1 MISWQSITYG
11 MIKQLRHLERIQTQI
26 LDGAVIDY
34 GNLFSMA
41 GVYEVQI
48 EKEYRMMK
56 NRRSILILAATGV
69 LLGGLGCNLA
79 TLIGGSGSSGTGEG
93 VETAAAA
100 TVEAFNTRAVFETLV
115 APFTLTPQQPTSSG
129 QFPAAT
135 ITSVPITAT
144 PIPPTPTASQIAV
157 PCNRAD
163 FIKDVTIPDGTIFY
177 PEERFTK
184 TWRLQNSGSCTWTPD
199 YTIVFSDGHAMS
211 SLALVTL
218 DETVTPGGNVDI
230 SIDLTAPDD
239 PGDHAGEWKLQSN
252 DGVLFGL
259 GSAGEKSFWA
269 KIDVKERPKLD
280 ANRPGDF
287 ALNYKSARWESSTG
301 VVTCPS
307 LAEDFKNGA
316 VFHSDAPKLEGGYQ
330 DDEPAIVL
338 IPSDGS
344 GGMIKGRYPPIRV
357 TVGNDFH
364 ALVGCMDNSPD
375 CDVTFELSYRVDGG
389 AETSLGTWQ
398 EKSEGNYT
406 DILLDLN
413 ALDGKDVE
421 FILTVLNN
429 GSSKDDRVFWLSP
442 QIK

>member
-1 MISWQSITYG
+1 M
-11 MIKQLRHLERIQTQI
+11 KKVKVRIPMLVI
-26 LDGAVIDY
+26 LTMAV
-34 GNLFSMA
+34 
-41 GVYEVQI
+41 V
-48 EKEYRMMK
+48 
-56 NRRSILILAATGV
+56 LI
-69 LLGGLGCNLA
+69 GLGCNLA
-79 TLIGGSGSSGTGEG
+79 TLIRGPGNSGTEG
-93 VETAAAA
+93 NVETAAAA

-115 APFTLTPQQPTSSG
+115 AAHTLTPQQPTSGG

-135 ITSVPITAT
+135 ITSVPAT
-144 PIPPTPTASQIAV
+144 VTPVPLTPTPSQIPV

-163 FIKDVTIPDGTIFY
+163 FVKDVTIPDGTIFY

-199 YTIVFSDGHAMS
+199 YTIVFSNGNAMS
-211 SLALVTL
+211 SLASVALNQ
-218 DETVTPGGNVDI
+218 TVSPGGNVDI
-230 SIDLTAPDD
+230 SMKMSAPND
-239 PGDHAGEWKLQSN
+239 PGSYAGEWKLKSN
-252 DGVLFGL
+252 DGVVFGL
-259 GSAGEKSFWA
+259 GSAAGKPFWA
-269 KIDVKERPKLD
+269 RIEVKERPKLD
-280 ANRPGDF
+280 ANQPGDF
-287 ALNYKSARWESSTG
+287 ALNFKSARWESSTG

-307 LAEDFKNGA
+307 FGEDFKDGS

-330 DDEPAIVL
+330 DDEPAIIL

-344 GGMIKGRYPPIRV
+344 GGMIKGHFPPIKV
-357 TVGNDFH
+357 SVGNDFH

-421 FILTVLNN
+421 FILKVSNN
-429 GSSKDDRVFWLSP
+429 GSSKDDRVFWLAP